1 MKKPYGYWTIG
12 GGAKTLDAVKSGEL
26 TRDQA
31 AEMEGIPP
39 ISISRAMANV
49 KALALGTK
57 NRGRRS
63 SAMKFHVTKPE
74 QAIKIL
80 TAAVEE
86 FAAMVLK
93 ETNADMLRKI
103 GEQASIIAQ
112 HEEEISRLGD
122 ALTVLKA
129 AARTVDHERAQS
141 ILRRAGIQHGD

>member
-1 MKKPYGYWTIG
+1 MKKPYGYWTKG
-12 GGAKTLDAVKSGEL
+12 KGAETLDAVRSGEL

-31 AEMEGIPP
+31 AEMEDMAP
-39 ISISRAMANV
+39 IMISRAMANV

-93 ETNADMLRKI
+93 DTNADMLRQI
-103 GEQASIIAQ
+103 SEQASIIARQ
-112 HEEEISRLGD
+112 EEEIVGLGD
-122 ALTVLKA
+122 ALAVLKA
-129 AARTVDHERAQS
+129 AALTADHERAQS